1 MKNNKTLPIYDD
13 KCTLN
18 TNKRFG
24 HVTDEVMSL
33 FWRLN
38 KLSGK
43 TADYFPTNLH
53 CRVMKMRHFS
63 ALGLVSRLFRSCSL
77 PPCRK
82 STGYF

>member
-1 MKNNKTLPIYDD
+1 MYFKHE
-13 KCTLN
+13 LN
-18 TNKRFG
+18 YSKRFG

-33 FWRLN
+33 FWSLN

-43 TADYFPTNLH
+43 TADYFPRNLY
-53 CRVMKMRHFS
+53 CRVMKIRHFS

-77 PPCRK
+77 PPCQK